1 MFKFTYLLTYLLH
14 SALSNCL
21 TLCLAMPRILVPSP
35 NEEAQFRKQ
44 TQEQLKRERLI
55 AARRQACTWSKKRV
69 VDHVAKCKQQQVH
82 QEIKSLPLCL
92 FESLDTVFT
101 FWKRTKE
108 KIDDLENKENE
119 LRKQLE
125 DALIS
130 VGQGQCDA
138 EEVNKQEL
146 ERQKREEMERNR
158 RRAAAR
164 FRSAMKEV
172 KIQKSV
178 RCVEESR
185 GVDLKNKALEEERER
200 TRRLLENPFKNP
212 LPLLD
217 LPQTTTTKP
226 LKGLDANTKT
236 LFHLPSNAG
245 VVEEERGENAKV
257 AATEMERMM
266 EECKAQLAQSKQ
278 AREERADVRGTAAL
292 AKVQLK
298 NVLNDV
304 TTALDRYAVI
314 NRTKKRSSTFQSNI
328 FASAHVRE
336 AGEKQH
342 QIEMEHAVED
352 VFERLQGG
360 GVREMVLPP
369 SAAVLQG
376 LETIE
381 ERSEVSSIMSGR
393 EGDSGMYQREGG
405 GESGVFEVSGYEDSA
420 GVVIGGQGEEVFSII
435 DHYDEDDVE
444 VIEIPATS
452 PPPLRNTT
460 SRDPTAAAPED
471 PLADESRPSLNL
483 YFPLHSS
490 DNTTS
495 LSVSPAVHPHPDS
508 ALDLTVLDDSGGDDM
523 CTVVSNTATLV
534 PPPPAEEDLDL
545 SGLIKEQLKINRQL
559 REMGGVVQC
568 VAQPPPISYTSP
580 LTKSLPPS
588 LTSSIIQEILSS
600 QNSVN
605 LSSDLSSSISQHT
618 LTDSSGVMSS
628 RDTTLH
634 RPMSSTPASQGRN
647 LSSRVSVQ
655 SGVLRDT
662 SSRNASSSSR
672 SSGVEELQRQLA
684 RINSHLTEI
693 DRIKKSEEERA

>member
-1 MFKFTYLLTYLLH
+1 MQPLRWHNLQTVHGRLGGYQSRPWQKE
-14 SALSNCL
+14 SS
-21 TLCLAMPRILVPSP
+21 PSEQRIITFP
-35 NEEAQFRKQ
+35 
-44 TQEQLKRERLI
+44 
-55 AARRQACTWSKKRV
+55 
-69 VDHVAKCKQQQVH
+69 
-82 QEIKSLPLCL
+82 LPIQ
-92 FESLDTVFT
+92 
-101 FWKRTKE
+101 RTKE

-138 EEVNKQEL
+138 EEVNEQEL
-146 ERQKREEMERNR
+146 EKQKREETERNR
-158 RRAAAR
+158 KRAAAR
-164 FRSAMKEV
+164 FRSALKEV

-178 RCVEESR
+178 RSVEESR

-217 LPQTTTTKP
+217 LPQSTTTKP

-245 VVEEERGENAKV
+245 VVEEERGQQPTDTSKQPIKTRYLGHVTGYQPIRDQYFLIRSVPESGPFHPPP
-257 AATEMERMM
+257 
-266 EECKAQLAQSKQ
+266 QLAQSKQ

-304 TTALDRYAVI
+304 TTALDRYAMI

-393 EGDSGMYQREGG
+393 EGAEVSSIISGREGEVCQREGA

-420 GVVIGGQGEEVFSII
+420 GIVIGGQGEEVFSII
-435 DHYDEDDVE
+435 DHDGEDDVE

-460 SRDPTAAAPED
+460 SLHDPTAARNTTSHEAAPED

-495 LSVSPAVHPHPDS
+495 LSVSPSVPDS
-508 ALDLTVLDDSGGDDM
+508 ALDLTVLDESVGDDM

-568 VAQPPPISYTSP
+568 VAQPAPISYTSP
-580 LTKSLPPS
+580 VTKSLPPS

-605 LSSDLSSSISQHT
+605 LSSDLSSSMSQHT

-647 LSSRVSVQ
+647 LSGRVSIQ
-655 SGVLRDT
+655 SGMFRDT
-662 SSRNASSSSR
+662 SSTRNASSSSR

-684 RINSHLTEI
+684 RINSHLSEI